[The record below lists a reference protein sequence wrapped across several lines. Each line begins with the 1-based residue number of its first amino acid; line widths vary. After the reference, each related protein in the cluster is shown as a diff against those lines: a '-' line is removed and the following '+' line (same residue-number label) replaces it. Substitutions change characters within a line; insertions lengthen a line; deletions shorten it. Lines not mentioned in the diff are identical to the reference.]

1 MSIGTPK
8 IEMLNIGV
16 PIDLYICLS
25 YNSGGCDDM
34 AKKQDIKAIDAW
46 QSENVERIV
55 IKPRKSDQI
64 TERIQIAIDR
74 GIAKSRQAYIL
85 DAVKNALD
93 ADGIP
98 VNEDGGLDIG
108 E

>member
-1 MSIGTPK
+1 
-8 IEMLNIGV
+8 
-16 PIDLYICLS
+16 
-25 YNSGGCDDM
+25 M

-55 IKPRKSDQI
+55 IKPRKADQI
-64 TERIQIAIDR
+64 SERIQIAIER
-74 GIAKSRQAYIL
+74 KIEKSRQAYIL
-85 DAVKNALD
+85 DAVKKALD

-98 VNEDGGLDIG
+98 VNGDGGMDIG